1 MQTLFNEMFVILL
14 MALFKA
20 PFMTFFRG
28 DKFAKLGTA
37 FIKRRKKVSRHHS
50 RISVCEQKRV
60 SMTEQIRG
68 ETGYYEIPGNS
79 ERHSS
84 CKLSTII
91 SKCLIEQVINMGK
104 QLPGF
109 HHVLLLMNI
118 SCKNWPNQFRW
129 SYILMLELGI
139 SKAIKHPK
147 KNLLASYFITGRKQ
161 LFLLKMVPD
170 THVFYAESNLCPS
183 LKLISW

>member
-1 MQTLFNEMFVILL
+1 
-14 MALFKA
+14 
-20 PFMTFFRG
+20 
-28 DKFAKLGTA
+28 
-37 FIKRRKKVSRHHS
+37 
-50 RISVCEQKRV
+50 
-60 SMTEQIRG
+60 MTEQIRG
-68 ETGYYEIPGNS
+68 ETGYYEIPGNR

-118 SCKNWPNQFRW
+118 SCKNWPNQFHW
-129 SYILMLELGI
+129 SYILMHELGI

-147 KNLLASYFITGRKQ
+147 NTFCIIFYHWKEIIT
-161 LFLLKMVPD
+161 P
-170 THVFYAESNLCPS
+170 AENGSWYLCYNAKSNLYAS
-183 LKLISW
+183 LKFISWWWKNEKDEVTFVWTKEFCTVIPSIAVSYIPVSWN

>member
-1 MQTLFNEMFVILL
+1 MRNLGLHYQTTKESIK
-14 MALFKA
+14 ALFKN
-20 PFMTFFRG
+20 F
-28 DKFAKLGTA
+28 
-37 FIKRRKKVSRHHS
+37 
-50 RISVCEQKRV
+50 CEQKRV

-118 SCKNWPNQFRW
+118 SCKNWPNQFHW
-129 SYILMLELGI
+129 SYILMLELRI

-147 KNLLASYFITGRKQ
+147 NT
-161 LFLLKMVPD
+161 FLL
-170 THVFYAESNLCPS
+170 HILS
-183 LKLISW
+183 LEGNNYSC

>member
-14 MALFKA
+14 MALFEV
-20 PFMTFFRG
+20 PFMTLVGG

-50 RISVCEQKRV
+50 RSSVCEQKRV

-79 ERHSS
+79 ERHLS

-118 SCKNWPNQFRW
+118 SCKNWPNQFHW

-139 SKAIKHPK
+139 SKTIKHPK
-147 KNLLASYFITGRKQ
+147 NT
-161 LFLLKMVPD
+161 FLL
-170 THVFYAESNLCPS
+170 HILS
-183 LKLISW
+183 LEGNNYSC